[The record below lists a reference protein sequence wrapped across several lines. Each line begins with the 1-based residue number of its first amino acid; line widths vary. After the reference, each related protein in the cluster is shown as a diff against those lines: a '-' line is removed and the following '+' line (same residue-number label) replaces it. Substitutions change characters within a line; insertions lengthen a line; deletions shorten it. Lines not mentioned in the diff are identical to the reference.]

1 MFLVGVIFLRHKF
14 ALIELVAGRF
24 IFWLAAYLCLSWMS
38 FKLNFLPL
46 GNQISPILF
55 ILLSFTTLSA
65 AYSRRYVSNRLI
77 GINDISYG
85 IYIFHMPVINFMIYN
100 NLTGG
105 TKFFFIALL
114 VTVILGAVSWFLI
127 EKPSLRL
134 KTNPLNV
141 LNK

>member
-1 MFLVGVIFLRHKF
+1 
-14 ALIELVAGRF
+14 
-24 IFWLAAYLCLSWMS
+24 MS

-55 ILLSFTTLSA
+55 ILLSITTLSA

-105 TKFFFIALL
+105 TKFFFIVLL

-141 LNK
+141 LYK